1 MLRAARVPAQEAVL
15 GALAGRDMLPA
26 IWFIFSRAGCDRA
39 AEAAA
44 AGPPLAGPDERAQIA
59 AEIDALRCACSVLP

>member
-1 MLRAARVPAQEAVL
+1 MSRAARVPAQEAVL
-15 GALAGRDMLPA
+15 GALAARDMLPA

-44 AGPPLAGPDERAQIA
+44 GGRSLVGPDERAQIA
-59 AEIDALRCACSVLP
+59 AEIDALRCALCS

>member
-1 MLRAARVPAQEAVL
+1 MPAQEAVL
-15 GALAGRDMLPA
+15 GALAARDMLPA

-44 AGPPLAGPDERAQIA
+44 SGPSLVGLEERVQIE
-59 AEIDALRCACSVLP
+59 AEIEALRCACTVLS